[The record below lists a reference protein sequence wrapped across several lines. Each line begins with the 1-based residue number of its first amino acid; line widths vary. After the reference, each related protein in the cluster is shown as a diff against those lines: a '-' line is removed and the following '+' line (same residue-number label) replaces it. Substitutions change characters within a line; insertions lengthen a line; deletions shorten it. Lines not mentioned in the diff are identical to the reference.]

1 MSRHEPDQKTNADQ
15 DVAAR
20 LARAEAE
27 RAAER
32 EKVQM
37 LERHL
42 NDVRRM
48 LPAPENRPR
57 RRWWPF

>member
-1 MSRHEPDQKTNADQ
+1 MSRHEPDQKINVDQ

-20 LARAEAE
+20 LARAE
-27 RAAER
+27 AER

-57 RRWWPF
+57 RRWWSF